1 MKSDTGLA
9 DDEAAAAAAY
19 PKQSAHMR
27 SGCNVRSVCLLENE
41 AICFLCLCL
50 CVCGFCIAI
59 NQSKRTTAS
68 ATGVDETNLYSIYM
82 L

>member
-27 SGCNVRSVCLLENE
+27 SGCNRSVCLLENE

-68 ATGVDETNLYSIYM
+68 ATGVDETNLYSIDM